1 MTVAVVHPWRQ
12 ATAAG
17 DLATFGARHGEP
29 LRPGQ
34 FTQIL
39 PAGLDASCEGT
50 TQGPFPLANEETGDV
65 ELVHDLAPGANIVY
79 IGAKCDDGE
88 GTVQDLDALTTIV
101 DQRLATIV
109 SNSWAA
115 VESDA
120 LLSAGLVGSYEQI
133 FEQGAAEGIGFY
145 FAAGDGGEYSGGDS
159 PGDPPTLIYPQSD
172 PWATSVGG
180 TSLAAGPA
188 GAYKPSPTRS
198 AAPWGRMHR
207 SPSTSS

>member
-1 MTVAVVHPWRQ
+1 MVHPWRQ

-50 TQGPFPLANEETGDV
+50 TQGPFPLANEETGGV